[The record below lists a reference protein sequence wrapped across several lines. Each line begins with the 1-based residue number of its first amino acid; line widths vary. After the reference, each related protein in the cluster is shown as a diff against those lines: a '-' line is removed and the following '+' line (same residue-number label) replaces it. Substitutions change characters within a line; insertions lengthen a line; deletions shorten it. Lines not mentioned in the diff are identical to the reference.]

1 MLAGKV
7 APVTCRASQGY
18 QRVRKGV
25 GSTTPV
31 TLPPVTSPSVSS
43 PPVNRTLCSGS
54 TDEWG
59 QVDYGTRMSAPE
71 GV

>member
-1 MLAGKV
+1 MLAGEV
-7 APVTCRASQGY
+7 APVIHLASQGY

-25 GSTTPV
+25 ESTMSV
-31 TLPPVTSPSVSS
+31 MLPPVTSPLTSS
-43 PPVNRTLCSGS
+43 PLVKRTLCSGS

-59 QVDYGTRMSAPE
+59 RVDYGTRMSAPE